1 MIGQRFQRE
10 IISRTHPVMNEV
22 FCLIEQRKK
31 MPKLRRQEP
40 SPLPSLMLRDNARLN
55 INSTD
60 NSVNTLI
67 TESDIFTEL
76 RNRIRTG
83 VPLGQQD
90 AILQRIELLE
100 QAKNDVGSFKVRFSE
115 LIGAAADYVTLI
127 QPCLPF
133 LASMLQKLG

>member
-1 MIGQRFQRE
+1 
-10 IISRTHPVMNEV
+10 
-22 FCLIEQRKK
+22 
-31 MPKLRRQEP
+31 
-40 SPLPSLMLRDNARLN
+40 MLRDNARLN